1 MSDRKRQVS
10 QAAQMSQAMRTYGKG
25 AGWKWRA
32 DAIRTQ
38 AGTRLLSVPNNT
50 SAPNNRLVGGVGRGG
65 RGTPSFEECNQ
76 KCLGACDSRAAPT
89 PPTVQTHK
97 QNLSSEWREMTAEQG
112 GEGGPPSL
120 PNQQP
125 PSPTSTPP
133 LIRHPAL
140 CGDHNYWHPCV
151 KI

>member
-1 MSDRKRQVS
+1 
-10 QAAQMSQAMRTYGKG
+10 MSQAMRTYGKG

-120 PNQQP
+120 PNPQT
-125 PSPTSTPP
+125 PSPHPTPPPTKHTPPLGAHTLWTTIVEIIQLFTSTPTVH
-133 LIRHPAL
+133 R
-140 CGDHNYWHPCV
+140 Y
-151 KI
+151 